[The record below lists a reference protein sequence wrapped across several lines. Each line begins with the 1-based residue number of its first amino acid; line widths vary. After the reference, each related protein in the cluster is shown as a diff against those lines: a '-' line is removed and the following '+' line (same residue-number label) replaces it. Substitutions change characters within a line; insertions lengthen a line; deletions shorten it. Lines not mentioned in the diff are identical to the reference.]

1 MLTLKGSLAE
11 RKRRDYINT
20 MQIYD
25 VQQLQAKFADR
36 QVKVDPY
43 FQHRTRLLS
52 NQTLLK
58 LGEYNLTVVPG
69 LLSLQGAQLLGVLT
83 ASEVTLFSRFV
94 ASVNTLV
101 LVFDNPEQKDTARFH
116 IKVHLQAITP
126 LPERKNVCWLQV
138 KFTTVP
144 AELVQILGQYW
155 EEQELRLAAYEK
167 WDTVVFLD
175 EAQSTLMGYNRYAEL
190 LQGERRWKIT
200 LKSLSTKAA
209 EFILPEAQEVP
220 DESAE
225 LQLKVY
231 FRSGAVTVVGKAG
244 PKGSLALEFSN
255 ELLSILEDYQ
265 FRKTILAKKK
275 AAEAGTP
282 S

>member
-1 MLTLKGSLAE
+1 
-11 RKRRDYINT
+11 
-20 MQIYD
+20 MQVYD

-43 FQHRTRLLS
+43 FQRRTRLLT

-69 LLSLQGAQLLGVLT
+69 LLGLQGAQLLGVLT
-83 ASEVTLFSRFV
+83 TSEVTLFSRFL

-101 LVFDNPEQKDTARFH
+101 LVFENPEQKDTARFH

-138 KFTTVP
+138 KFTTAP
-144 AELVQILGQYW
+144 AELVQILGQFW
-155 EEQELRLAAYEK
+155 EEQELRLEAYEK
-167 WDTVVFLD
+167 WDTVIVLD
-175 EAQSTLMGYNRYAEL
+175 EEQSSLLGYNHYAEL
-190 LQGERRWKIT
+190 LQGERRWKVT
-200 LKSLSTKAA
+200 LKTLSTKVA
-209 EFILPEAQEVP
+209 EFVLPEAQENP
-220 DESAE
+220 DEAKD

-231 FRSGAVTVVGKAG
+231 FRSGAVTIAGKIAT
-244 PKGSLALEFSN
+244 KGSLALEFSN
-255 ELLSILEDYQ
+255 ELLSILEDYL
-265 FRKTILAKKK
+265 FRKTVLAKKK
-275 AAEAGTP
+275 AAEAGNP